1 MHPAEKA
8 RGGTAIFIRENIKH
22 YEKLKIQDN
31 MQVTTVIIQLR
42 NNKEYSISA
51 IYCPPRYNLK
61 KEDYNQLFKSLEHR
75 FIIGGDFNAKNTY
88 WGLRLTTQTQ
98 MTQR

>member
-22 YEKLKIQDN
+22 YEKLKIQDDN

-51 IYCPPRYNLK
+51 IYCLPRYNLK
-61 KEDYNQLFKSLEHR
+61 KEDYNQLFKSLGHC
-75 FIIGGDFNAKNTY
+75 FIIGD
-88 WGLRLTTQTQ
+88 
-98 MTQR
+98 